1 MSKHLFLLK
10 IKMLVSIL
18 TIHFQLEVHFFIKA
32 IIRFG
37 ILYDVVSCILSADF
51 AACLLHCRLKC
62 LGGVVHFR
70 KI

>member
-1 MSKHLFLLK
+1 
-10 IKMLVSIL
+10 MLVSIL

-51 AACLLHCRLKC
+51 AACLLS
-62 LGGVVHFR
+62 FR
-70 KI
+70 HLAICIYMYIAGY

>member
-1 MSKHLFLLK
+1 MKK
-10 IKMLVSIL
+10 LVSIL

-51 AACLLHCRLKC
+51 AACLLHILSVFIF
-62 LGGVVHFR
+62 LYIAGY
-70 KI
+70 